1 MELGGTGRPKGAA
14 PRIGE
19 PGPVEGPL
27 RPGISRSMLLVFIVG
42 DMLGGGI
49 YALVGEVGAEVGG
62 AIWTAI
68 LLALVLATFTAA
80 AYAELVTKHPRAGG
94 VALYVD
100 RAFRLPVPTFLV
112 TFAVMAS
119 GICSAS
125 ALARGFGGVYLS
137 AFVEVPTVVAR
148 SSSSW
153 WWRSS
158 TTGGSSSPCG

>member
-1 MELGGTGRPKGAA
+1 
-14 PRIGE
+14 
-19 PGPVEGPL
+19 
-27 RPGISRSMLLVFIVG
+27 MLLVFIVG

-62 AIWTAI
+62 AIWTAF

-80 AYAELVTKHPRAGG
+80 AYAELVTKYPRAGG